1 MNGVGKKGKVIVIK
15 MTLYFKLLISLSTKS
30 TLSSVLGNKIE
41 LIELKKLFKAMQTT
55 QNQDFSQE

>member
-41 LIELKKLFKAMQTT
+41 LIELKKLFKAIS
-55 QNQDFSQE
+55 D